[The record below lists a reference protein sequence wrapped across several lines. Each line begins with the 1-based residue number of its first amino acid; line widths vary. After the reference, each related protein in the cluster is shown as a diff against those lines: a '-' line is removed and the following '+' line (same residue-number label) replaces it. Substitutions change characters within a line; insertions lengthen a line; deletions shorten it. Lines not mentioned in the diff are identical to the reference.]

1 MDVHESQK
9 VVSEVKRPRGR
20 PPAHD
25 EATRRAQI
33 VEMAREAFSEFGYAG
48 TTTDIVAARCQISKQ
63 TLYRLFP
70 SKEDLFIAAAM
81 TPAQDLL
88 DLPRPEGEDVAMDE
102 VIARIFRVDSAP
114 AHAALIRTVTG
125 EAADIPEMAE
135 ALALREI
142 QQARSCLIDWLRGE
156 VAKGRLRVDNP
167 ESSARLLM
175 DMMFAGMSPR
185 GGWDNA
191 TARKEHLGNCIRF
204 FLRGAS
210 AS

>member
-1 MDVHESQK
+1 MNVHESQK
-9 VVSEVKRPRGR
+9 VVSEVKRSRGR

-33 VEMAREAFSEFGYAG
+33 VETARGTFSEFGYAG

-70 SKEDLFIAAAM
+70 SKEDLFIAATM
-81 TPAQDLL
+81 MPAQALL
-88 DLPRPEGEDVAMDE
+88 DLPRPDGEDVPMEE
-102 VIARIFRVDSAP
+102 VIARIFRIDSAP
-114 AHAALIRTVTG
+114 VHAALIRTATG

-142 QQARSCLIDWLRGE
+142 QQARSCLIEWLRGE
-156 VAKGRLRVDNP
+156 VAKGSLRLDSP
-167 ESSARLLM
+167 ESCARLLM
-175 DMMFAGMSPR
+175 DMMFSGMSPR
-185 GGWDNA
+185 GGWDHA
-191 TARKEHLGNCIRF
+191 TSRKEHLGNCIRF